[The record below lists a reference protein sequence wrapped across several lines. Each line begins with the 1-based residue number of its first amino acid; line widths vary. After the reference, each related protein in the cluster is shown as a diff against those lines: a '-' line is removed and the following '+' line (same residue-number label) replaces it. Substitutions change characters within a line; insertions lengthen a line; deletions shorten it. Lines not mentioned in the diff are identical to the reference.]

1 MKYAL
6 LSLLGLMALAQ
17 SKELQDVYTPKDM
30 LSTPRPQ
37 PAIASPDGTHAV
49 SVVDQWDPE
58 DDKIHR
64 SVYLL
69 SLNTTHTLP
78 PLSLFNT
85 SSAQASQFLWLDHA
99 NLAYL
104 NGSSLHSLS
113 IEYNITKPPTTP
125 ASSSK
130 EILTFPEGVNPTGL
144 QFEPKSG
151 SLAFSGQV
159 WKESGDFNQTSRYDK
174 SWDERGDSAW
184 VYDELF
190 VRHWDEWRVPGKVW
204 TLGAIK
210 LSHDSGVWQAD
221 HHGKGAKF
229 VNLLKDTGLYS
240 QMDPISSFTITSNTI
255 AASIKS
261 PHLNYATHTRED
273 IYLLSL
279 PGHSFSSSPK
289 HLTPHSH
296 GAISALTF
304 SPDGK
309 KLAWLEMKKDG
320 YESDKRVIVVHEE
333 GKGIKR
339 WTEDWDRS
347 PSSLTWSLDSNSL
360 YFTAEHHGRILPYH
374 LSHPDHLPT
383 PLYFNGSTTSVT
395 PLTDR
400 TILLSQQ
407 SLTSPSDDFILTLP
421 EPKKKHGKTLGFA
434 SDGGDKD
441 GDKLPHDSLRRLT
454 AWSVRFIKDRL
465 EGLEGEEFWF
475 EGAEGKEVMGWA
487 VKPRGWEEGQKR
499 TWPLVSLLP
508 VMRCVKC
515 RVADDAGLSGGPQGA
530 WEDSWSTRWN
540 PAVFASQGY
549 FVIAINPT
557 GSTGYGQD
565 FTDAIQC
572 DWGGKPFKD
581 LLAGY
586 QAALAKYPEIDP
598 DRTAAL
604 GASYGGYMINWIN
617 GHNDHFGFK
626 ALVCHDG
633 VFDTVTTYFS
643 TEEVWF
649 PTQDF
654 AGTPLTHRANYERW
668 SPVNHAIEWTTPE
681 LVIQGGK
688 DYRLENSQGLG
699 AFTALQTQGVPSR
712 FVYFPDENHWV
723 LKPHNS
729 LKWHHEVFKW
739 LHEWVGRAHD
749 DSEVSEQDI
758 MRPKFI
764 IQA

>member
-1 MKYAL
+1 MAVLGKMKVTL
-6 LSLLGLMALAQ
+6 LSLLGLVASAQ
-17 SKELQDVYTPKDM
+17 ARRIQDVYTPKDM

-37 PAIASPDGTHAV
+37 PAIASPDGSHAV
-49 SVVDQWDPE
+49 SVVDQWDSKT
-58 DDKIHR
+58 DKIHR
-64 SVYLL
+64 LVYLL
-69 SLNTTHTLP
+69 SLRTTHTPP
-78 PLSLFNT
+78 PLSLLNT
-85 SSAQASQFLWLDHA
+85 TSAQASQFLWLDDT
-99 NLAYL
+99 NIAYL
-104 NGSSLHSLS
+104 NGSGLYSLS
-113 IEYNITKPPTTP
+113 IEYSTNKSPSTP
-125 ASSSK
+125 R

-144 QFEPKSG
+144 QYEPRS
-151 SLAFSGQV
+151 STLAFSGQI
-159 WKESGDFNQTSRYDK
+159 WKHSEEFNQTSRL
-174 SWDERGDSAW
+174 DEEFEGRGDSAL

-204 TLGAIK
+204 TLGAVK
-210 LSHDSGVWQAD
+210 LSNKSGVWQSETY
-221 HHGKGAKF
+221 GKGEKF

-240 QMDPISSFTITSNTI
+240 QMDPISSFTLTSEYV
-255 AASIKS
+255 AAAIKT

-273 IYLLSL
+273 IYLVAL
-279 PGHSFSSSPK
+279 PGHTASVSPR

-309 KLAWLEMKKDG
+309 RLAWLEMKKDG

-333 GKGIKR
+333 RKGTKR

-347 PSSLTWSLDSNSL
+347 PSSLTWSLDSSSL

-374 LSHPDHLPT
+374 LTHPDHLPT
-383 PLYFNGSTTSVT
+383 PLYFNGSTTSIT

-421 EPKKKHGKTLGFA
+421 DPKKKHGELA
-434 SDGGDKD
+434 REGGDKD

-454 AWSVRFIKDRL
+454 AWSARFIEDRL

-475 EGAEGKEVMGWA
+475 RGAEGKEVMGWA
-487 VKPRGWEEGQKR
+487 VRPRGWEEGQKKA
-499 TWPLVSLLP
+499 WPLGDP
-508 VMRCVKC
+508 IR
-515 RVADDAGLSGGPQGA
+515 SGGPQGA

-565 FTDAIQC
+565 FTDAIQG

-586 QAALAKYPEIDP
+586 QAALSRYPEIDP
-598 DRTAAL
+598 ARTAAL
-604 GASYGGYMINWIN
+604 GASYGGYMVNWIN

-643 TEEVWF
+643 TEVSSGSKTSDIVMEEKKLMISGEQEVWF
-649 PTQDF
+649 PTQ
-654 AGTPLTHRANYERW
+654 YVQ
-668 SPVNHAIEWTTPE
+668 SPSA
-681 LVIQGGK
+681 
-688 DYRLENSQGLG
+688 
-699 AFTALQTQGVPSR
+699 
-712 FVYFPDENHWV
+712 
-723 LKPHNS
+723 
-729 LKWHHEVFKW
+729 
-739 LHEWVGRAHD
+739 
-749 DSEVSEQDI
+749 
-758 MRPKFI
+758 
-764 IQA
+764 

>member
-1 MKYAL
+1 MRYLQLAFT
-6 LSLLGLMALAQ
+6 GLIGIAQ
-17 SKELQDVYTPKDM
+17 ARKLQDVYTPKDM

-37 PAIASPDGTHAV
+37 PAIASPDGSHAI
-49 SVVDQWDPE
+49 SVVDQWE
-58 DDKIHR
+58 SETDKIHR

-69 SLNTTHTLP
+69 SLNTTHTP
-78 PLSLFNT
+78 PPISLFNT
-85 SSAQASQFLWLDHA
+85 TSAEASQFFWLGPETFG
-99 NLAYL
+99 YL
-104 NGSSLHSLS
+104 NGTSLQSLS
-113 IEYNITKPPTTP
+113 IDYT
-125 ASSSK
+125 ASNTGKHESEPK
-130 EILTFPEGVNPTGL
+130 EILVFPKGVNPTGI
-144 QFEPKSG
+144 QFESKSG
-151 SLAFSGQV
+151 NLAFSGQI
-159 WKESGDFNQTSRYDK
+159 WKDSGKFEETHKYDEK
-174 SWDERGDSAW
+174 YENRGNSAL

-190 VRHWDEWRVPGKVW
+190 VRHWDQWRISGKVW
-204 TLGAIK
+204 TLGLVK
-210 LSHDSGVWQAD
+210 LTKKNEIWQAASTK
-221 HHGKGAKF
+221 KGQDQF
-229 VNLLKDTGLYS
+229 INLLEDTGLYS
-240 QMDPISSFTITSNTI
+240 QMDPISSFSLTSNII
-255 AASIKS
+255 AASIKT

-273 IYLLSL
+273 IYLLAL
-279 PGHSFSSSPK
+279 PGHPASSSPR
-289 HLTPHSH
+289 HITPHSH

-309 KLAWLEMKKDG
+309 KLGWLEMKKDG

-333 GKGIKR
+333 GKGTRR

-347 PSSLTWSLDSNSL
+347 PSSLTWSLDSKSL

-383 PLYFNGSTTSVT
+383 PLQFNGSTTSIT
-395 PLTDR
+395 PLTGK

-407 SLTSPSDDFILTLP
+407 SLTSPSDDFILTLSDSN
-421 EPKKKHGKTLGFA
+421 KKHHRTESSSIG
-434 SDGGDKD
+434 SDKD
-441 GDKLPHDSLRRLT
+441 GDKSPHNPLRRLT
-454 AWSVRFIKDRL
+454 AWSARYIGDRL
-465 EGLEGEEFWF
+465 EGLDGEEFWF
-475 EGAEGKEVMGWA
+475 EGAEGKNVMGWA
-487 VKPRGWEEGQKR
+487 IRPRGWEEGQKKA
-499 TWPLVSLLP
+499 WPLAFLIH
-508 VMRCVKC
+508 
-515 RVADDAGLSGGPQGA
+515 GGPQGA

-540 PAVFASQGY
+540 PAVYASQGY
-549 FVIAINPT
+549 FVVAINPT
-557 GSTGYGQD
+557 GSTGYGQE
-565 FTDAIQC
+565 FTDAIQG

-586 QAALAKYPEIDP
+586 HAALSRYPEIDP
-598 DRTAAL
+598 ERTAAL
-604 GASYGGYMINWIN
+604 GASYGGYMVNWIN

-699 AFTALQTQGVPSR
+699 AFTALQTQGIPSR

-729 LKWHHEVFKW
+729 LKWHHEVFRW
-739 LHEWVGRAHD
+739 LHEWVGNAHHSPSSQNGNLD
-749 DSEVSEQDI
+749 TDT
-758 MRPKFI
+758 PFI
-764 IQA
+764 IQE